1 MKLPGRILGVVLTL
15 VGLAGAWFL
24 QGISFEVAQS
34 PKLESISVSTTAKPL
49 QLYCQG
55 PLAELG
61 GKDGTDLGS
70 MALVGKADVRYRLG
84 AGSLVSEPESRVTEG
99 VAIAMASR
107 EQTTATLA
115 AVQSQLIQ
123 RPRMAGLAATNCG
136 QPQAEGWLLNGMA
149 GSGFESILHVANP
162 NPVEVQIELVFHLA
176 TSSNS
181 HLITLAPFESQQLSL
196 ASFVEAEPSFAIH
209 FQSSGQ
215 KVSVALQNR
224 SSAGLSATGVELKG
238 PTAKASKSLAIPG
251 FEILADGL
259 AKPYLRIFNPGP
271 DAANALVT
279 FLGSGTN
286 SDVVQIKVP
295 AAGFA
300 EISPELQV
308 GDYLVLVE
316 SDAELMAELYNPYVA
331 KNFDFGWLTPA
342 EAFTG
347 ELAMVVPSFAA
358 KIAIANPST
367 AEITVVLTSGAGS
380 QAIRVPARSQLQVPV
395 AGKSLTLAFQGEYFV
410 NLILTDPKGYAVIT
424 PRENQNLGSNIQVL
438 VR

>member
-1 MKLPGRILGVVLTL
+1 LTL
-15 VGLAGAWFL
+15 AGLAGTWFL
-24 QGISFEVAQS
+24 QGVTFPVQQISDPQS
-34 PKLESISVSTTAKPL
+34 IAVSTTAKPL

-84 AGSLVSEPESRVTEG
+84 AGSLVSEPKSRVTEG
-99 VAIAMASR
+99 VSIAMVSR
-107 EQTTATLA
+107 EQNTTTLVA
-115 AVQSQLIQ
+115 AQSQLIQ

-149 GSGFESILHVANP
+149 GSGFESILHIANP
-162 NPVEVQIELVFHLA
+162 NPVEVQIELVFHLS

-181 HLITLAPFESQQLSL
+181 QLVTLAPFESQQLSL
-196 ASFVEAEPSFAIH
+196 ASYVEAEPSFAVH

-215 KVSVALQNR
+215 KVSLALQNR
-224 SSAGLSATGVELKG
+224 SSAGLNATGVELKG
-238 PTAKASKSLAIPG
+238 PAAKASASLVIPG

-259 AKPYLRIFNPGP
+259 AKPILRIFNPG
-271 DAANALVT
+271 AEVTSTLVT
-279 FLGSGTN
+279 FVGSGTN
-286 SDVVQIKVP
+286 SDVVQIEVP
-295 AAGFA
+295 ASGFA
-300 EISPELQV
+300 EVEPNLQV

-316 SDAELMAELYNPYVA
+316 SDAEVMAELYNPFVA
-331 KNFDFGWLTPA
+331 KNFDFAWLTPA

-347 ELAMVVPSFAA
+347 ELAMVIPKYAA
-358 KIAIANPST
+358 KVAIANPST
-367 AEITVVLTSGAGS
+367 AEITVVISLDAGS
-380 QAIRVPARSQLQVPV
+380 QAIRVPARSQLLVPV
-395 AGKSLTLAFQGEYFV
+395 TGKALSLQSAGEYFV

>member
-1 MKLPGRILGVVLTL
+1 MKLAGRILGVTLTIA
-15 VGLAGAWFL
+15 GLTGAWFM
-24 QGISFEVAQS
+24 QGVTFQISQPPEGEA
-34 PKLESISVSTTAKPL
+34 IAVSTTAKPL

-107 EQTTATLA
+107 EQTTTTLVA
-115 AVQSQLIQ
+115 AQSQLIQ
-123 RPRMAGLAATNCG
+123 RPRMSGLAATNCG

-162 NPVEVQIELVFHLA
+162 NPVEVQIQLVFHLA
-176 TSSNS
+176 ASSNS

-196 ASFVEAEPSFAIH
+196 ASFVEAEPRFAIH

-238 PTAKASKSLAIPG
+238 PTAKASKSLVIPG

-259 AKPYLRIFNPGP
+259 AKPALRIFNPGP
-271 DAANALVT
+271 AAANALVT
-279 FLGSGTN
+279 FVGSGTN
-286 SDVVQIKVP
+286 SDVVQIEVP
-295 AAGFA
+295 VSGFA
-300 EISPELQV
+300 EFVPELQV

-316 SDAELMAELYNPYVA
+316 SAVELMAELYNPYVA
-331 KNFDFGWLTPA
+331 KNFDFAWLTPA

-347 ELAMVVPSFAA
+347 ELAMVVPSYAA
-358 KIAIANPST
+358 KIAIANPSP
-367 AEITVVLTSGAGS
+367 AEITVVLTLDAGS
-380 QAIRVPARSQLQVPV
+380 QAIRIPARSQLQVPV
-395 AGKSLTLAFQGEYFV
+395 TGKTLSLSSPGEYFV

>member
-1 MKLPGRILGVVLTL
+1 MKLPGRILGIALTL
-15 VGLAGAWFL
+15 AGLTGAWFL
-24 QGISFEVAQS
+24 QGVSFQTASVPE
-34 PKLESISVSTTAKPL
+34 PEGISVSTTAKPL

-84 AGSLVSEPESRVTEG
+84 VGSLVSEPESRVTQG

-107 EQTTATLA
+107 EQSTATLTA
-115 AVQSQLIQ
+115 AQSQLIQ
-123 RPRMAGLAATNCG
+123 RPRMAGLAASNCG

-162 NPVEVQIELVFHLA
+162 NPVEVQIDLVFHLA

-196 ASFVEAEPSFAIH
+196 ASFVEAEPSFAIY
-209 FQSSGQ
+209 FRSSGQ

-251 FEILADGL
+251 FQILAAGL
-259 AKPYLRIFNPGP
+259 AKPALRIFNPGP
-271 DAANALVT
+271 DVANALVT

-286 SDVVQIKVP
+286 SDVVEVEIP

-300 EISPELQV
+300 EVSPELQV
-308 GDYLVLVE
+308 GDYLVLIE
-316 SDAELMAELYNPYVA
+316 SDAELMAELYNPFVA
-331 KNFDFGWLTPA
+331 KNFDFAWLTPA

-347 ELAMVVPSFAA
+347 ELAMVVPSFVA
-358 KIAIANPST
+358 KIAIANPGAT
-367 AEITVVLTSGAGS
+367 EITVLLTLDTGA
-380 QAIRVPARSQLQVPV
+380 QAISVPARSQLQVSV
-395 AGKSLTLAFQGEYFV
+395 TGKSLLLESQGEYFV

>member
-1 MKLPGRILGVVLTL
+1 MKLPGRILGIALTL
-15 VGLAGAWFL
+15 AGLTGAWFL
-24 QGISFEVAQS
+24 QGVSFQTASVPE
-34 PKLESISVSTTAKPL
+34 PEGISVSTTAKPL

-84 AGSLVSEPESRVTEG
+84 VGSLVSEPESRVTQG

-107 EQTTATLA
+107 EQSTATLTA
-115 AVQSQLIQ
+115 AQSQLIQ

-162 NPVEVQIELVFHLA
+162 NPVEVQIDLVFHLA

-196 ASFVEAEPSFAIH
+196 ASFVEAEPSFAIY
-209 FQSSGQ
+209 FRSSGQ

-251 FEILADGL
+251 FQILAAGL
-259 AKPYLRIFNPGP
+259 AKPALRIFNPGP

-286 SDVVQIKVP
+286 SDVVEVEIP

-300 EISPELQV
+300 EVSPELQV
-308 GDYLVLVE
+308 GDYLVLIE

-331 KNFDFGWLTPA
+331 KNFDFAWLTPA

-358 KIAIANPST
+358 KIAIANPG
-367 AEITVVLTSGAGS
+367 AKEITVLLTLDTGA
-380 QAIRVPARSQLQVPV
+380 QAVSVPARSQLQVSV
-395 AGKSLTLAFQGEYFV
+395 TGKSLLLESQGEYFV

>member
-1 MKLPGRILGVVLTL
+1 MKLPGRILGVTLTL
-15 VGLAGAWFL
+15 AGLTGAWFL
-24 QGISFEVAQS
+24 Q
-34 PKLESISVSTTAKPL
+34 SVSFPVQQSEEPKAIAVRTTAKPL

-84 AGSLVSEPESRVTEG
+84 AGSLVSEPEGRVTEG
-99 VAIAMASR
+99 VVLAMASR

-123 RPRMAGLAATNCG
+123 RPRMAGLAASNCG
-136 QPQAEGWLLNGMA
+136 QAQAEGWLLNGMA

-162 NPVEVQIELVFHLA
+162 NQVEVQIELVFHLV

-196 ASFVEAEPSFAIH
+196 ASFVEAERSFAIY

-259 AKPYLRIFNPGP
+259 AKPSLRIFNPGSV
-271 DAANALVT
+271 AANALVT
-279 FLGSGTN
+279 FVGSGTN
-286 SDVVQIKVP
+286 SDVVQIEVP
-295 AAGFA
+295 AGGFA
-300 EISPELQV
+300 EVEPDLQI
-308 GDYLVLVE
+308 GDYLVLIE
-316 SDAELMAELYNPYVA
+316 SDAEVMAELYNPFVG

-347 ELAMVVPSFAA
+347 ELTMVVPGYMS
-358 KIAIANPST
+358 KVAIANPSA
-367 AEITVVLTSGAGS
+367 AEITVVLTLDAGS

-395 AGKSLTLAFQGEYFV
+395 TGKSLSIESQGEYYA

-424 PRENQNLGSNIQVL
+424 PRENQNMGSNIQVL